1 MIVIFVKSIL
11 AGIGVAAIVGL
22 AIAIYAQGLQYRAV
36 MSERP
41 GDSAYVETHWHP
53 VPVLCTLLVAFAAG
67 FWWQFR
73 KPR

>member
-1 MIVIFVKSIL
+1 MIVILLKSIL
-11 AGIGVAAIVGL
+11 AGIVAAAIAGL

-53 VPVLCTLLVAFAAG
+53 LPVLFTVVVAFAAG
-67 FWWQFR
+67 FWWHYR
-73 KPR
+73 KTR